1 MLYLAQFAAL
11 LLYLA
16 GLVIAQGFWSTLF
29 ALIFPPYSWYL
40 VVEQVLVYSQIV
52 PL

>member
-1 MLYLAQFAAL
+1 MLYLVRFL
-11 LLYLA
+11 MGLLYFA

-29 ALIFPPYSWYL
+29 ALILPPYSLYL
-40 VVEQVLVYSQIV
+40 VVERVLVYSQIV